1 MALVKRDGDVL
12 GRDRHVVAPRRHAHD
27 RLHDHDALV
36 QVLEILG
43 FVGGAED
50 VGVGGIGLLRAHLVA
65 EPGPLHVFR
74 HLLAAAQLVDERL
87 IEPGLV
93 DAQRGVGQQA
103 VAVEPLDVV
112 ALERAAVTPDVHV
125 VLAHRLHQHRAGDRA
140 ANGGGVEVGDAGG
153 GDVEGAALEGCQALG
168 HELWPAVHQPRLFST
183 VGERLAGDL
192 VVVGLV
198 GLAQVGRVGVG
209 ASALGAHPVQ
219 RGAGVEPAG
228 ERDADAFAGRDALKN
243 RGH

>member
-1 MALVKRDGDVL
+1 MALVIRDGDVL
-12 GRDRHVVAPRRHAHD
+12 GCDRHVVAPRRHAHD

-50 VGVGGIGLLRAHLVA
+50 VGVGGIGLLGAHLVA
-65 EPGPLHVFR
+65 EPGPLHVLR

-93 DAQRGVGQQA
+93 DAQRRVGQQA

-112 ALERAAVTPDVHV
+112 ALERAAVAPDVHV

-140 ANGGGVEVGDAGG
+140 ADGGGVEVGDAGG
-153 GDVEGAALEGCQALG
+153 GDVEGPALEGCQALG
-168 HELWPAVHQPRLFST
+168 HELWPAVHQPRLLGA
-183 VGERLAGDL
+183 VGERLARDL

-198 GLAQVGRVGVG
+198 GLAQVRGVGVG
-209 ASALGAHPVQ
+209 AGALGAHPVEG
-219 RGAGVEPAG
+219 RTGVEPAG
-228 ERDADAFAGRDALKN
+228 ERDADAFARGDALKN